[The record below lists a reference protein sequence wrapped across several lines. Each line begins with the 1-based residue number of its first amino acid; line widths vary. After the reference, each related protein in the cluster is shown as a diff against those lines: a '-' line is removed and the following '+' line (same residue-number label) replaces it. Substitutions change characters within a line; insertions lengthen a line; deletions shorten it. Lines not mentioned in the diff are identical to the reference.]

1 MKAYQEL
8 SKEELLTLKAEL
20 NAAYEDAKGKGLK
33 LDMSRGKPAVNQL
46 DMTMDYLDVVNSQ
59 SAMKAEDGMD
69 VRNYGGLDGIPEAK
83 KLIAD
88 ILEVKPENVIVC
100 GNASLTI
107 MYDTVSRAMTHGILG
122 NTPWCKLDHVKFLC
136 PVPGYDRHFGITEHF
151 GIEMINVPMTI
162 GQTMPVLM
170 EKPKAGA
177 PMHGFTANYIRV
189 EVESDAALDNKVV
202 NVLLGDFNEEGTA
215 LKGTITQ

>member
-1 MKAYQEL
+1 MKMQRQRPETGYVQR
-8 SKEELLTLKAEL
+8 KTC
-20 NAAYEDAKGKGLK
+20 
-33 LDMSRGKPAVNQL
+33 
-46 DMTMDYLDVVNSQ
+46 SQ
-59 SAMKAEDGMD
+59 SAGYDNGFSGCCEFSERYEAEDGMD

-83 KLIAD
+83 KLMAD

-151 GIEMINVPMTI
+151 GIEMINVPMTPE
-162 GQTMPVLM
+162 GPDMDLV
-170 EKPKAGA
+170 EKLVSEDPAIKGIWCVPKYSNPQGY
-177 PMHGFTANYIRV
+177 TY
-189 EVESDAALDNKVV
+189 SDETVRRFAALTPAAP
-202 NVLLGDFNEEGTA
+202 DFRIFGIMLMQFIIYMMTDR
-215 LKGTITQ
+215 ISC

>member
-8 SKEELLTLKAEL
+8 TKEELLTLKAEL

-88 ILEVKPENVIVC
+88 ILEVKPENVDY
-100 GNASLTI
+100 A
-107 MYDTVSRAMTHGILG
+107 
-122 NTPWCKLDHVKFLC
+122 
-136 PVPGYDRHFGITEHF
+136 
-151 GIEMINVPMTI
+151 
-162 GQTMPVLM
+162 
-170 EKPKAGA
+170 
-177 PMHGFTANYIRV
+177 
-189 EVESDAALDNKVV
+189 
-202 NVLLGDFNEEGTA
+202 A
-215 LKGTITQ
+215 LKGFLEK

>member
-8 SKEELLTLKAEL
+8 TKEELLTLKAEL

-46 DMTMDYLDVVNSQ
+46 DMTMDFLDVVNSQ

-83 KLIAD
+83 KLMAD

-151 GIEMINVPMTI
+151 GIEMIECTHDSRRTGYGPGREA
-162 GQTMPVLM
+162 GQRRSRHQRHLVRTEVLQSS
-170 EKPKAGA
+170 GIYL
-177 PMHGFTANYIRV
+177 FR
-189 EVESDAALDNKVV
+189 
-202 NVLLGDFNEEGTA
+202 
-215 LKGTITQ
+215 

>member
-88 ILEVKPENVIVC
+88 ILEVKPENVILRGSEAVLIDFDAARIYKDESE
-100 GNASLTI
+100 G
-107 MYDTVSRAMTHGILG
+107 DTQILG
-122 NTPWCKLDHVKFLC
+122 TTGFAAPEQ
-136 PVPGYDRHFGITEHF
+136 YGIS
-151 GIEMINVPMTI
+151 
-162 GQTMPVLM
+162 Q
-170 EKPKAGA
+170 
-177 PMHGFTANYIRV
+177 
-189 EVESDAALDNKVV
+189 SDERADIYSLG
-202 NVLLGDFNEEGTA
+202 VLLNIMLTGKHPSRGLADGRMGRIVQKCTMTA
-215 LKGTITQ
+215 PEKRYQSAKALLEAL